1 MFRVYIIQATNCK
14 YIAFWTLEACICCS
28 ESPSGSPAAFLASSH
43 AIWRS
48 AAFLALASSSLA
60 LSSVSL
66 QREEHLLQF
75 NYSSMHNVFN
85 LQHFQSVLLLL
96 SSQCAISSLAAHYLQ
111 TVTNSMNLLL
121 SFSKQSLSKQEKVG
135 DLRKPRA
142 KKGNHSNEIPKFSFI
157 GMHVSSQNLA
167 TIFTP
172 GPKMCAPLRLDS
184 VFVRKAC
191 NLHFPNIYT
200 HLKSHIAHKNRM
212 VKLMDGSHDWRGTSC
227 GMIRC
232 FVGMSCNLHFPS
244 IYTHLKGRECS

>member
-1 MFRVYIIQATNCK
+1 MFRVYKQIQATNCK

-135 DLRKPRA
+135 DLKKPRA
-142 KKGNHSNEIPKFSFI
+142 KKGQSFQWNPQIQFHWNACELPKS
-157 GMHVSSQNLA
+157 GN
-167 TIFTP
+167 
-172 GPKMCAPLRLDS
+172 
-184 VFVRKAC
+184 
-191 NLHFPNIYT
+191 NIYPGAKNVCT
-200 HLKSHIAHKNRM
+200 FKAWFCFRQKGLQSPLPQYLYPPEKSH
-212 VKLMDGSHDWRGTSC
+212 
-227 GMIRC
+227 
-232 FVGMSCNLHFPS
+232 
-244 IYTHLKGRECS
+244 CSQK